1 MLPVIAIVGRPNVGK
16 STLFNVLTGTR
27 DALVADLP
35 GLTRDRQYGYGRRG
49 GRYIVVD
56 TGGLVVAPSGIE
68 TLMAAQTAHAVAEAD
83 RVLFVVDAR
92 SGPTPE
98 DLHVADRLR
107 RTGKPVIVAANKS
120 EGKDADV
127 ATAEFHAF
135 GLGPPVAISSAHGEG
150 LDALVE
156 QMLSGLEVVEEAA
169 PESEPDAIRIAVVGR
184 PNVGKSTLINRLIG
198 EERLVAFDEPG
209 TTRDSVHVPFE
220 RDGHRYV
227 LIDTAGVRRRARV
240 EDAVEKF
247 SVIKALQA
255 IDDAH
260 VVIGVLDAHE
270 TVAEQD
276 ATLLGHV
283 AERGRALILA
293 VNKWDHIP
301 PEQRDHIKN
310 QLALKVPFLDFAP
323 QHFISALHG
332 TGVGDLLG
340 AARRGGRAPRHAGA
354 PPGRKRRPRARPPA
368 APRPRRAQ
376 GAADSG
382 ADARAREGARG
393 ASAAAGQGPAHQAA
407 LRSPG
412 RAQPAADR
420 GARQPGGARAGGLP
434 ALPDQHLPRGVP
446 ARRHAGARRVPCRQQ
461 PVCRPAKRAQRAAE
475 AEAPP
480 ADPAQEG
487 PLSPLRAPPR

>member
-56 TGGLVVAPSGIE
+56 TGGLVVAPSGVE
-68 TLMAAQTAHAVAEAD
+68 TLMAAQTERAVLESD
-83 RVLFVVDAR
+83 RVVFVVDAR

-98 DLHVADRLR
+98 DHFVAQRLR

-120 EGKDADV
+120 EGQDSDV
-127 ATAEFHAF
+127 AAGEFQAF
-135 GLGPPVAISSAHGEG
+135 GLGQPVAISSAHGQG
-150 LDALVE
+150 IDALVE
-156 QMLSGLEVVEEAA
+156 QMLADLVVSDAEQ
-169 PESEPDAIRIAVVGR
+169 PDLDPDAIRVAIVGR
-184 PNVGKSTLINRLIG
+184 PNVGKSTLINRMIG
-198 EERLVAFDEPG
+198 EERLVAFDQPG

-255 IDDAH
+255 IDEAH

-270 TVAEQD
+270 TIAEQD

-293 VNKWDHIP
+293 INKWDHIP
-301 PEQRDHIKN
+301 PDQRDHIRN

-340 AARRGGRAPRHAGA
+340 AARR
-354 PPGRKRRPRARPPA
+354 A
-368 APRPRRAQ
+368 A
-376 GAADSG
+376 
-382 ADARAREGARG
+382 
-393 ASAAAGQGPAHQAA
+393 QAA
-407 LRSPG
+407 LRELPTPELTRVLEKALEAHQPPLVRG
-412 RAQPAADR
+412 RRIKLRYAHQGGKNPPLIIVHGNQVAHVPEAFRRYLINTYREAFRLQGTPVKVEFRADTNPFAGR
-420 GARQPGGARAGGLP
+420 RNELNERQK
-434 ALPDQHLPRGVP
+434 QK
-446 ARRHAGARRVPCRQQ
+446 RRRLIKHK
-461 PVCRPAKRAQRAAE
+461 KR
-475 AEAPP
+475 
-480 ADPAQEG
+480 
-487 PLSPLRAPPR
+487 